1 MTTSATPIELPTRST
16 APPKT
21 RVRRTTAQWKA
32 LLEEY
37 ASSGLTQTAFCQ
49 KHHIAPSSLCKWQKY
64 FANQPATSGFIEI
77 TESLTKTPLPLADC
91 GPDGPW
97 QVELELGPGVVLRV
111 RTL

>member
-1 MTTSATPIELPTRST
+1 MTRST

-21 RVRRTTAQWKA
+21 RVRRTQAQWKA
-32 LLEEY
+32 LLAEY
-37 ASSGLTQTAFCQ
+37 ATSGLTQAAF
-49 KHHIAPSSLCKWQKY
+49 WQKY